1 MYFLATHLSILLAAS
16 ATLIAAQDATPT
28 SPSTNGNSNCASQKV
43 VDSCVAIMKRGLA
56 KCSSADWDCK
66 CSGAAN
72 ISNCYVNCS
81 EDDPESSAA
90 RQLSVNDCATANA
103 YDQGETTVAPS
114 WTLPGSNA
122 AQPTNADASIITS
135 SGGSSTTAGP
145 TKSFI
150 GYEKSA
156 IPSEGAAVANDAGS
170 WMALVVLGLGA
181 AF

>member
-1 MYFLATHLSILLAAS
+1 MHSFTTHLSLLFAAS
-16 ATLIAAQDATPT
+16 ATLIAAQDATSQST
-28 SPSTNGNSNCASQKV
+28 SGNSNCASQKV

-56 KCSSADWDCK
+56 KCASNDWDCK

-72 ISNCYVNCS
+72 IANCYVDCS
-81 EDDPESSAA
+81 DDDPDSSAA
-90 RQLSVNDCATANA
+90 KQLSVNDCATANA

-122 AQPTNADASIITS
+122 AQPTDTDATLTTS
-135 SGGSSTTAGP
+135 SSSSTTAGP
-145 TKSFI
+145 TKTFAN
-150 GYEKSA
+150 EKSA
-156 IPSEGAAVANDAGS
+156 SPSEGAAVVNDAGS

>member
-1 MYFLATHLSILLAAS
+1 MRFFTTHLSLLLVTS
-16 ATLIAAQDATPT
+16 ATLIAAQDAAPT

-56 KCSSADWDCK
+56 KCSDADWDCK

-72 ISNCYVNCS
+72 IANCYVNCS
-81 EDDPESSAA
+81 DDDPDSSAA

-103 YDQGETTVAPS
+103 YDQGETTVASS

-122 AQPTNADASIITS
+122 AQPTRVDASITTS
-135 SGGSSTTAGP
+135 DSSSTTPGP

-150 GYEKSA
+150 AHEKSTS
-156 IPSEGAAVANDAGS
+156 PSEGAAVVNAAGS
-170 WMALVVLGLGA
+170 WMALVVLGFGA

>member
-1 MYFLATHLSILLAAS
+1 MRLFTTHLSMLLAVS
-16 ATLIAAQDATPT
+16 ATLIAAQDAAPT

-56 KCSSADWDCK
+56 KCSAGDWDCK

-72 ISNCYVNCS
+72 IANCYVNCS
-81 EDDPESSAA
+81 ENDPESSAA

-122 AQPTNADASIITS
+122 AQPTRADVSLTTS
-135 SGGSSTTAGP
+135 GSSSTTAGP

-150 GYEKSA
+150 GKEQSTT
-156 IPSEGAAVANDAGS
+156 PSEGAAVANNAGS
-170 WMALVVLGLGA
+170 WMALVVLGVGA